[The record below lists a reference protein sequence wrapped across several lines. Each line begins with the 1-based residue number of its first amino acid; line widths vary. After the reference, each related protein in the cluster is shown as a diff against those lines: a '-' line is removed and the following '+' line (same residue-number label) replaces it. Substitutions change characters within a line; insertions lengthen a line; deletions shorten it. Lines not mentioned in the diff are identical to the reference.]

1 MNSSFYLRPGAKR
14 GSNKP
19 SLIYFCV
26 SDGKDKQYKISMG
39 VKLLDSQWNSKKQ
52 EPIISNLFS
61 VEANKCA
68 LMCFERIMQVKCVY
82 LQYLNYLCTTNEVF
96 SIDELK
102 ESIREYRKSK
112 VTSGKERRRKVKTD
126 DRIINNPIIYSKCT
140 NKDTQRNKAMKG
152 KTTFLRSRNYKATTL
167 IDRALKQHIEDNKV
181 KETTAF
187 QYRSVIQRWQKWVI
201 DVNKSD
207 GISCLKQAG
216 IDKYIDYLKKMG
228 KSNVEINKVAIL
240 RLLINT
246 YIAKIGKYGIGQI
259 IFTRLKDKRRSED
272 RLKVELLDDE
282 IERIENAE
290 LPKKLNLWRDIFC
303 LAIYTGQR
311 ASDIYQLLKGDY
323 TRTEEGTIIIR
334 TKKRDKDS
342 YILNSPIVNK
352 YLALTEGKI
361 KTNETSFKINLNTK
375 IKTICKMIGIDREIT
390 YTDAH
395 HTKQTDKL
403 CNIIS
408 SHFARHTF
416 TTKKV
421 REGYSFEEVGKMI
434 GDTGQIV
441 ELTYSHLTRQDHI
454 DTLHKA
460 QERIRHSR
468 VPSPKLLQ
476 GRNDDERDDTKDVN
490 SNRDT
495 IIYKDGTTRTPTN
508 QPLDRAI
515 GYIEN
520 NSKEPQRVIEYLRQ
534 NNISINQ
541 LIRYYS
547 ELMGINRNDG
557 IVYDLDSTMEFLVKL
572 LQRRNGA

>member
-1 MNSSFYLRPGAKR
+1 MNSSFYLRTS

-61 VEANKCA
+61 VEANRCA

-102 ESIREYRKSK
+102 ESIFERGFTVSPLSKSL
-112 VTSGKERRRKVKTD
+112 ERRDGRTNTRRKVKTNID
-126 DRIINNPIIYSKCT
+126 YRESIIPRNCT
-140 NKDTQRNKAMKG
+140 IETPPKEKKAMKG
-152 KTTFLRSRNYKATTL
+152 KTYKATTL

-272 RLKVELLDDE
+272 RLKVEILDDE

-323 TRTEEGTIIIR
+323 TRDGGTIIIR

-342 YILNSPIVNK
+342 YILNSPIVDK

-390 YTDAH
+390 YIDAH

-434 GDTGQIV
+434 GDSRQMV
-441 ELTYSHLTRQDHI
+441 EQTYSHLTRQDHI

-460 QERIRHSR
+460 QERIRHKSLERRDDR
-468 VPSPKLLQ
+468 VPSPQ
-476 GRNDDERDDTKDVN
+476 DERDYTKDVN

-495 IIYKDGTTRTPTN
+495 IIYKDCTIRTPTSFN
-508 QPLDRAI
+508 QAI

-547 ELMGINRNDG
+547 QSIGHRKEGM
-557 IVYDLDSTMEFLVKL
+557 VFDLDSTL

>member
-1 MNSSFYLRPGAKR
+1 MNSSFYLRTS

-96 SIDELK
+96 SIDKLK
-102 ESIREYRKSK
+102 DS
-112 VTSGKERRRKVKTD
+112 
-126 DRIINNPIIYSKCT
+126 INNNAIIYSKCT
-140 NKDTQRNKAMKG
+140 ITTPPKEKKAMKG
-152 KTTFLRSRNYKATTL
+152 KTYKATTL

-272 RLKVELLDDE
+272 RLKVEILDDE

-323 TRTEEGTIIIR
+323 TRDGGTIIIR

-342 YILNSPIVNK
+342 YILNSPIVDK

-390 YTDAH
+390 YIDAH

-434 GDTGQIV
+434 GDSRQMV
-441 ELTYSHLTRQDHI
+441 EQTYSHLTRQDHI

-468 VPSPKLLQ
+468 VPSPQ
-476 GRNDDERDDTKDVN
+476 DERDYTKDVN

-495 IIYKDGTTRTPTN
+495 IIYSKYKIRTPTSF
-508 QPLDRAI
+508 QQAI

-520 NSKEPQRVIEYLRQ
+520 NYKEPQRVIEYLRQ

-547 ELMGINRNDG
+547 QSIGHRKEGM
-557 IVYDLDSTMEFLVKL
+557 VFDLDSTMEFLVKL
-572 LQRRNGA
+572 LQIVT

>member
-1 MNSSFYLRPGAKR
+1 MESSFYLRTS

-102 ESIREYRKSK
+102 ESIFERGFTVSPLSKSL
-112 VTSGKERRRKVKTD
+112 ERRDGRTNTRRKVKTNID
-126 DRIINNPIIYSKCT
+126 YRESIIPKDCT
-140 NKDTQRNKAMKG
+140 NKDTQRKKAMKG
-152 KTTFLRSRNYKATTL
+152 KTYKATTL

-187 QYRSVIQRWQKWVI
+187 QYRSVIQRWSKWVI

-272 RLKVELLDDE
+272 RLKVEILDDE

-342 YILNSPIVNK
+342 YILNSPIVDE

-408 SHFARHTF
+408 SHLAKHRKFY
-416 TTKKV
+416 KC
-421 REGYSFEEVGKMI
+421 
-434 GDTGQIV
+434 QI
-441 ELTYSHLTRQDHI
+441 
-454 DTLHKA
+454 
-460 QERIRHSR
+460 
-468 VPSPKLLQ
+468 
-476 GRNDDERDDTKDVN
+476 
-490 SNRDT
+490 
-495 IIYKDGTTRTPTN
+495 
-508 QPLDRAI
+508 
-515 GYIEN
+515 
-520 NSKEPQRVIEYLRQ
+520 
-534 NNISINQ
+534 IN
-541 LIRYYS
+541 
-547 ELMGINRNDG
+547 
-557 IVYDLDSTMEFLVKL
+557 
-572 LQRRNGA
+572 

>member
-1 MNSSFYLRPGAKR
+1 MNSSFYLRTS

-102 ESIREYRKSK
+102 EIIREYRKSQVPSLK
-112 VTSGKERRRKVKTD
+112 GRTRTDEHKDERDEQERTN
-126 DRIINNPIIYSKCT
+126 RIINNPIIYSKYKLRT
-140 NKDTQRNKAMKG
+140 PPKEKKAMKG
-152 KTTFLRSRNYKATTL
+152 KTYKATTL

-272 RLKVELLDDE
+272 RLKVEILDDE

-323 TRTEEGTIIIR
+323 TRDGGTIIIR

-342 YILNSPIVNK
+342 YILNSPIVDK

-390 YTDAH
+390 YIDAH

-434 GDTGQIV
+434 GDSRQMV
-441 ELTYSHLTRQDHI
+441 EQTYSHLTRQDHI
-454 DTLHKA
+454 NTLHKA
-460 QERIRHSR
+460 QERI
-468 VPSPKLLQ
+468 
-476 GRNDDERDDTKDVN
+476 ERKEINVELSKN
-490 SNRDT
+490 
-495 IIYKDGTTRTPTN
+495 GTNNYTST
-508 QPLDRAI
+508 LDRAI

-547 ELMGINRNDG
+547 QSTFIQGKNYGHRKEGM
-557 IVYDLDSTMEFLVKL
+557 VFDLDSTMEFLVKL

>member
-1 MNSSFYLRPGAKR
+1 MESSFYLRTS

-61 VEANKCA
+61 VEANRCA

-102 ESIREYRKSK
+102 ESISSNVETTILFNNETIRTLNKTRPI
-112 VTSGKERRRKVKTD
+112 KVKT
-126 DRIINNPIIYSKCT
+126 
-140 NKDTQRNKAMKG
+140 MKG
-152 KTTFLRSRNYKATTL
+152 KTYKATTL

-187 QYRSVIQRWQKWVI
+187 QYRSVIQRWRKWVI

-342 YILNSPIVNK
+342 YILNSPIVDE

-361 KTNETSFKINLNTK
+361 KTNETSFKINLNTR

-395 HTKQTDKL
+395 QNRQTDKL
-403 CNIIS
+403 YNIIS

-434 GDTGQIV
+434 GDSRQMV
-441 ELTYSHLTRQDHI
+441 EQTYSHLTRQDHI
-454 DTLHKA
+454 NTLHKA
-460 QERIRHSR
+460 QERIERTHG
-468 VPSPKLLQ
+468 LQ
-476 GRNDDERDDTKDVN
+476 KEVCKMTDDRIINNPIIPRNC
-490 SNRDT
+490 T
-495 IIYKDGTTRTPTN
+495 IRTLTSFN
-508 QPLDRAI
+508 QDLNLQTFQQAI

-547 ELMGINRNDG
+547 QSIGHRKEGM
-557 IVYDLDSTMEFLVKL
+557 VFDLDSTMEFLVKL
-572 LQRRNGA
+572 LQHRSLLE

>member
-1 MNSSFYLRPGAKR
+1 MNSSFYLRTS

-26 SDGKDKQYKISMG
+26 SDGKDKQHKISMG
-39 VKLLDSQWNSKKQ
+39 VKLLNSQWNSKKQ
-52 EPIISNLFS
+52 EPIISSLFS

-96 SIDELK
+96 SIDKLK
-102 ESIREYRKSK
+102 EIIEQGFTVSPLSKSL
-112 VTSGKERRRKVKTD
+112 ERRDGRTNTRRKVKTVSS
-126 DRIINNPIIYSKCT
+126 INNNAIIYSNCT
-140 NKDTQRNKAMKG
+140 NDYTQRKKAMKG
-152 KTTFLRSRNYKATTL
+152 RTYKATTL
-167 IDRALKQHIEDNKV
+167 IERAFKQHIDDNKV
-181 KETTAF
+181 KEATAKEYKF
-187 QYRSVIQRWQKWVI
+187 IIQRWSKWVV

-216 IDKYIDYLKKMG
+216 FDKYVDYLKKAG
-228 KSNVEINKVAIL
+228 KSNIEINKVSIL
-240 RLLINT
+240 RLLINN
-246 YIAKIGKYGIGQI
+246 YIAKQAKYGIGQI
-259 IFTRLKDKRRSED
+259 IYNPLKDKRRSED

-311 ASDIYQLLKGDY
+311 VSDIYQLLKGDY

-342 YILNSPIVNK
+342 YILNSPIVDK
-352 YLALTEGKI
+352 YLSLTEGKI
-361 KTNETSFKINLNTK
+361 KTKDKTFKANLNDK
-375 IKTICKMIGIDREIT
+375 IKTICKMVGIDREIT

-454 DTLHKA
+454 NTLHKA
-460 QERIRHSR
+460 QERICTHGHRSFA
-468 VPSPKLLQ
+468 Q
-476 GRNDDERDDTKDVN
+476 G
-490 SNRDT
+490 T
-495 IIYKDGTTRTPTN
+495 IKEVC
-508 QPLDRAI
+508 DRI
-515 GYIEN
+515 
-520 NSKEPQRVIEYLRQ
+520 
-534 NNISINQ
+534 
-541 LIRYYS
+541 
-547 ELMGINRNDG
+547 
-557 IVYDLDSTMEFLVKL
+557 
-572 LQRRNGA
+572 

>member
-1 MNSSFYLRPGAKR
+1 MESSFYLRPGAKR

-102 ESIREYRKSK
+102 EIIREYRVPKDKGTIDYRESIIYK
-112 VTSGKERRRKVKTD
+112 DCTNDTTQIIPTHRSTIKVKT
-126 DRIINNPIIYSKCT
+126 
-140 NKDTQRNKAMKG
+140 MKG
-152 KTTFLRSRNYKATTL
+152 KTTFHRPFAQGTYSRNYKATTL
-167 IDRALKQHIEDNKV
+167 IDRALKQHIDDNKV

-201 DVNKSD
+201 DVNKSN

-246 YIAKIGKYGIGQI
+246 YIAKQAKYGIGQI

-272 RLKVELLDDE
+272 RLKVEILDDE

-390 YTDAH
+390 YIDAH

-403 CNIIS
+403 YNIIS

-460 QERIRHSR
+460 QERIERKESN
-468 VPSPKLLQ
+468 VSSTILSKN
-476 GRNDDERDDTKDVN
+476 GTNDYT
-490 SNRDT
+490 ST
-495 IIYKDGTTRTPTN
+495 
-508 QPLDRAI
+508 LDRAI

-547 ELMGINRNDG
+547 HKFLEQRNGIGHRKEG
-557 IVYDLDSTMEFLVKL
+557 MVFDLDSTMEFLVKL
-572 LQRRNGA
+572 LHSSFRD

>member
-1 MNSSFYLRPGAKR
+1 MNSSFYLRTS

-102 ESIREYRKSK
+102 ESIF
-112 VTSGKERRRKVKTD
+112 ERGFTVSPYQERTNTRRKVKTNID
-126 DRIINNPIIYSKCT
+126 YRESIIYSNETIETPPKE
-140 NKDTQRNKAMKG
+140 KKAMKG
-152 KTTFLRSRNYKATTL
+152 KTYKATTL

-272 RLKVELLDDE
+272 RLKVEILDDE

-342 YILNSPIVNK
+342 YILNSPIVDE

-361 KTNETSFKINLNTK
+361 KTNETSFKINLNTR

-395 HTKQTDKL
+395 QNRQTDKL
-403 CNIIS
+403 YNIIS

-434 GDTGQIV
+434 GDSRQMV
-441 ELTYSHLTRQDHI
+441 EQTYSHLTRQDHI
-454 DTLHKA
+454 NTLHKA
-460 QERIRHSR
+460 QERIERTHG
-468 VPSPKLLQ
+468 LQ
-476 GRNDDERDDTKDVN
+476 KEVCKMTDDRIIN
-490 SNRDT
+490 NP
-495 IIYKDGTTRTPTN
+495 IIYSNYKNKDT
-508 QPLDRAI
+508 
-515 GYIEN
+515 Y
-520 NSKEPQRVIEYLRQ
+520 
-534 NNISINQ
+534 
-541 LIRYYS
+541 
-547 ELMGINRNDG
+547 
-557 IVYDLDSTMEFLVKL
+557 
-572 LQRRNGA
+572 

>member
-1 MNSSFYLRPGAKR
+1 MNSSFYLRTS

-102 ESIREYRKSK
+102 ESISSIETTILSK
-112 VTSGKERRRKVKTD
+112 
-126 DRIINNPIIYSKCT
+126 KCT
-140 NKDTQRNKAMKG
+140 NKDTQRTRHRSFIVHSGIERQGTLKVKTMKG
-152 KTTFLRSRNYKATTL
+152 KTKLLRSSNVKATTL

-272 RLKVELLDDE
+272 RLKVEILDDE

-323 TRTEEGTIIIR
+323 TRDGGTIIIR

-342 YILNSPIVNK
+342 YILNSPIVDK

-390 YTDAH
+390 YIDAH

-434 GDTGQIV
+434 GDSRQMV
-441 ELTYSHLTRQDHI
+441 EQTYSHLTRQDHI

-468 VPSPKLLQ
+468 VPSPQ
-476 GRNDDERDDTKDVN
+476 DERDYTKEC
-490 SNRDT
+490 T
-495 IIYKDGTTRTPTN
+495 IETLTN

-547 ELMGINRNDG
+547 QSIGHRKEGM
-557 IVYDLDSTMEFLVKL
+557 VFDLDSTMEFLVSVK
-572 LQRRNGA
+572 GKV

>member
-1 MNSSFYLRPGAKR
+1 MNCSFYLRR

-39 VKLLDSQWNSKKQ
+39 VKLLESQWNSKKQ
-52 EPIISNLFS
+52 EPIISSLFS
-61 VEANKCA
+61 VEANRSA

-82 LQYLNYLCTTNEVF
+82 LQYLSYLCTTNEVF

-102 ESIREYRKSK
+102 ESIETHELSK
-112 VTSGKERRRKVKTD
+112 VVCDK
-126 DRIINNPIIYSKCT
+126 INNNPIIPSNGT
-140 NKDTQRNKAMKG
+140 IETPQRKKAMKG
-152 KTTFLRSRNYKATTL
+152 KTYKATTL
-167 IDRALKQHIEDNKV
+167 IERALKQHIEDNNV

-187 QYRSVIQRWQKWVI
+187 QYRSVIQRWSKWVI

-228 KSNVEINKVAIL
+228 KSNIEINKVAFL

-246 YIAKIGKYGIGQI
+246 YIAKQAKYGIGQI

-334 TKKRDKDS
+334 TKKRNKDS
-342 YILNSPIVNK
+342 YILNNPIVNK
-352 YLALTEGKI
+352 YLALTEGKV
-361 KTNETSFKINLNTK
+361 KTNEFSFKVNLNTK
-375 IKTICKMIGIDREIT
+375 IKTICKMIDIDREIT

-395 HTKQTDKL
+395 HTKHTDKL

-454 DTLHKA
+454 NTLHKA

-468 VPSPKLLQ
+468 VPSPQ
-476 GRNDDERDDTKDVN
+476 DDRDDTKDVN
-490 SNRDT
+490 SNRTT
-495 IIYKDGTTRTPTN
+495 ILYKNGTITTPTK
-508 QPLDRAI
+508 L
-515 GYIEN
+515 
-520 NSKEPQRVIEYLRQ
+520 
-534 NNISINQ
+534 
-541 LIRYYS
+541 
-547 ELMGINRNDG
+547 
-557 IVYDLDSTMEFLVKL
+557 LVKFIPPPVYL
-572 LQRRNGA
+572 SVYQ

>member
-1 MNSSFYLRPGAKR
+1 MNSSFYLRTS

-26 SDGKDKQYKISMG
+26 SDGKDKQHKISMG
-39 VKLLDSQWNSKKQ
+39 VKLLNSQWNSKKQ

-102 ESIREYRKSK
+102 ESIF
-112 VTSGKERRRKVKTD
+112 ERGFTVSPQRRKVKTNID
-126 DRIINNPIIYSKCT
+126 YRESIIPKECT
-140 NKDTQRNKAMKG
+140 IETPKEKKAMKG
-152 KTTFLRSRNYKATTL
+152 KATTL

-187 QYRSVIQRWQKWVI
+187 QYRSVIQRWSKWVI

-272 RLKVELLDDE
+272 RLKVEILDDE

-323 TRTEEGTIIIR
+323 TRDGGTIIIR

-342 YILNSPIVNK
+342 YILNSPIVDK

-390 YTDAH
+390 YIDAH

-434 GDTGQIV
+434 GDSRQMV
-441 ELTYSHLTRQDHI
+441 EQTYSHLTRQDHI
-454 DTLHKA
+454 NTLHKA
-460 QERIRHSR
+460 QERIRQSR
-468 VPSPKLLQ
+468 VPSPQ
-476 GRNDDERDDTKDVN
+476 DERDYTKDVN

-495 IIYKDGTTRTPTN
+495 IIYKDCTIRTPTSF
-508 QPLDRAI
+508 QQAI

-547 ELMGINRNDG
+547 QSIGHRKEGM
-557 IVYDLDSTMEFLVKL
+557 VFDLDSTMEFLVKL

>member
-1 MNSSFYLRPGAKR
+1 MNSSFYLRTS

-102 ESIREYRKSK
+102 ESIF
-112 VTSGKERRRKVKTD
+112 ERGFTVSPQRRKVKTNID
-126 DRIINNPIIYSKCT
+126 YRESIIPKECT
-140 NKDTQRNKAMKG
+140 IETPKEKKAMKG
-152 KTTFLRSRNYKATTL
+152 KATTL

-187 QYRSVIQRWQKWVI
+187 QYRSVIQRWSKWVI

-272 RLKVELLDDE
+272 RLKVEILDDE

-323 TRTEEGTIIIR
+323 TRDGGTIIIR

-342 YILNSPIVNK
+342 YILNSPIVDK

-390 YTDAH
+390 YIDAH

-434 GDTGQIV
+434 GDSRQMV
-441 ELTYSHLTRQDHI
+441 EQTYSHLTRQDHI
-454 DTLHKA
+454 NTLHKA
-460 QERIRHSR
+460 QERIRQSR
-468 VPSPKLLQ
+468 VPSPQ
-476 GRNDDERDDTKDVN
+476 DERDYTKDVN

-495 IIYKDGTTRTPTN
+495 IIYKDCTIRTPTSF
-508 QPLDRAI
+508 QQAI

-547 ELMGINRNDG
+547 QSIGHRKEGM
-557 IVYDLDSTMEFLVKL
+557 VFDLDSTMEFLVKL

>member
-1 MNSSFYLRPGAKR
+1 MNSSFYLRTS

-102 ESIREYRKSK
+102 ESIREYRKS
-112 VTSGKERRRKVKTD
+112 TRRKVKTNID
-126 DRIINNPIIYSKCT
+126 YRESIIPKECT
-140 NKDTQRNKAMKG
+140 NKDTTQRKKAMKG
-152 KTTFLRSRNYKATTL
+152 KTYKATTL

-187 QYRSVIQRWQKWVI
+187 QYRSVIQRWSKWVI

-228 KSNVEINKVAIL
+228 KSSVEINKVAIL

-323 TRTEEGTIIIR
+323 TRDGGTIIIR

-342 YILNSPIVNK
+342 YILNSPIVDK

-434 GDTGQIV
+434 GDSRQMV
-441 ELTYSHLTRQDHI
+441 EQTYSHLTRQDHI
-454 DTLHKA
+454 NTLHKA
-460 QERIRHSR
+460 QERIERTHG
-468 VPSPKLLQ
+468 LQ
-476 GRNDDERDDTKDVN
+476 KEVCKMTDSLSSYETTILSKNGTND
-490 SNRDT
+490 
-495 IIYKDGTTRTPTN
+495 TTF
-508 QPLDRAI
+508 QQAI

-520 NSKEPQRVIEYLRQ
+520 NFKEPQRVIEYLRQ

-547 ELMGINRNDG
+547 QSIGLKSEGM
-557 IVYDLDSTMEFLVKL
+557 VFDLDSTMEFLVSVK
-572 LQRRNGA
+572 GKV

>member
-1 MNSSFYLRPGAKR
+1 MNSSFYLRTS

-82 LQYLNYLCTTNEVF
+82 LQYLNYLCTTNEIF
-96 SIDELK
+96 SIDKLKDSINNNAIIPSNYKIETLTNRSTVQSRDLLKELK
-102 ESIREYRKSK
+102 EGTIK
-112 VTSGKERRRKVKTD
+112 
-126 DRIINNPIIYSKCT
+126 
-140 NKDTQRNKAMKG
+140 KAMKG
-152 KTTFLRSRNYKATTL
+152 RGSNVKATVL

-272 RLKVELLDDE
+272 RLKVEILDDE

-323 TRTEEGTIIIR
+323 TRDGGTIIIR

-342 YILNSPIVNK
+342 YILNSPIVDK

-390 YTDAH
+390 YIDAH

-434 GDTGQIV
+434 GDSRQMV
-441 ELTYSHLTRQDHI
+441 EQTYSHLTRQDHI
-454 DTLHKA
+454 DTLHKT

-468 VPSPKLLQ
+468 VPSPQ
-476 GRNDDERDDTKDVN
+476 DERDYTKDVN

-495 IIYKDGTTRTPTN
+495 IIYSKCTIRTPTSF
-508 QPLDRAI
+508 QQAI

-547 ELMGINRNDG
+547 QSIGHRKEGM
-557 IVYDLDSTMEFLVKL
+557 VFDLDSTMEFLVKL

>member
-1 MNSSFYLRPGAKR
+1 MNSSFYLRTS

-102 ESIREYRKSK
+102 ESIFERGFTVSPLSKSL
-112 VTSGKERRRKVKTD
+112 ERRDGRTNTRRKVKTNID
-126 DRIINNPIIYSKCT
+126 YRESIIPKDCT
-140 NKDTQRNKAMKG
+140 IETPPKEKKAMKG
-152 KTTFLRSRNYKATTL
+152 KTYKATTL

-342 YILNSPIVNK
+342 YILNSPIVDE

-361 KTNETSFKINLNTK
+361 KTNETSFKINLNTR

-460 QERIRHSR
+460 QERIERKESNVRQSYEPRLSR
-468 VPSPKLLQ
+468 IS
-476 GRNDDERDDTKDVN
+476 
-490 SNRDT
+490 ST
-495 IIYKDGTTRTPTN
+495 ILSKNGTIRTPTN
-508 QPLDRAI
+508 QPSKFQQAI